1 MTIED
6 RLAAL
11 EGMMV
16 DVRDD
21 LQAIRNEMQN
31 IFRAAKEASEESQ
44 QVALRVDNLE
54 FEWLNWNENQHLGAA
69 SFEQQYA

>member
-1 MTIED
+1 
-6 RLAAL
+6 
-11 EGMMV
+11 MV

-31 IFRAAKEASEESQ
+31 ILRAAKEASEESQ

-54 FEWLNWNENQHLGAA
+54 FEWLNWNENQHLGAD
-69 SFEQQYA
+69 SSSSSMQRKTDV